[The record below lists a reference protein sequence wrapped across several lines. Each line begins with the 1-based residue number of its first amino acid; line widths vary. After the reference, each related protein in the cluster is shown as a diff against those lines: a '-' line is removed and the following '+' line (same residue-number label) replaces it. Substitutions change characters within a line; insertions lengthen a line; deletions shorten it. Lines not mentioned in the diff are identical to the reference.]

1 MLLPEPLEFIDLAP
15 GTSMTIEVTGY
26 QDGSAVIHPG
36 TVTSRHISIH
46 MQQNN
51 LSAPPPAGT
60 PIRNEVPVL
69 RLIGKRVDEAS
80 NASYFDIS
88 SKTLRADLLARLM
101 AGVTLPF
108 TVQLTANGQRPRKR
122 YSVEIVSN

>member
-15 GTSMTIEVTGY
+15 GTSMTIVVTGW

-46 MQQNN
+46 MQQNG
-51 LSAPPPAGT
+51 LSEPPTAGT

-69 RLIGKRVDEAS
+69 RLIGKRVDETS
-80 NASYFDIS
+80 IASYFDIS
-88 SKTLRADLLARLM
+88 SKTLRADLLARLT
-101 AGVTLPF
+101 AGLALPA
-108 TVQLTANGQRPRKR
+108 TIQLTANGQRPRKR
-122 YSVEIVSN
+122 YSVEMV

>member
-15 GTSMTIEVTGY
+15 GTSMTIVVTGW
-26 QDGSAVIHPG
+26 QDGSAVIHPT

-46 MQQNN
+46 MQQQN
-51 LSAPPPAGT
+51 LSAPPAPGT

-69 RLIGKRVDEAS
+69 RLIGKRVDETS

-88 SKTLRADLLARLM
+88 SKTLRADLLARLTGGL
-101 AGVTLPF
+101 ALPVTI
-108 TVQLTANGQRPRKR
+108 QLTANGQRPRKR
-122 YSVEIVSN
+122 YSVELV

>member
-1 MLLPEPLEFIDLAP
+1 MLLPEPLEFVDLHP
-15 GTSMTIEVTGY
+15 GTSMTIFVSGY

-69 RLIGKRVDEAS
+69 RLFGQRTDETS

-88 SKTLRADLLARLM
+88 SKTLRADLLARLT
-101 AGVTLPF
+101 AGMSLPVTIR
-108 TVQLTANGQRPRKR
+108 LTANGQRPRKR
-122 YSVEIVSN
+122 YSVEVV

>member
-26 QDGSAVIHPG
+26 LDGSAVIHPG
-36 TVTSRHISIH
+36 NVTSRHISIH
-46 MQQNN
+46 MQQQG
-51 LSAPPPAGT
+51 LTEPPMAGT
-60 PIRNEVPVL
+60 PIKNEVPVL
-69 RLIGKRVDEAS
+69 RLIGKRLDETS

-101 AGVTLPF
+101 AGISFPF

-122 YSVEIVSN
+122 YSVEMVQN